1 MLFNS
6 FDFLCFL
13 PIVTILFF
21 LLPQQFRIYFLLL
34 ASCIFYSYFIPIY
47 LLLLVFIILVDYFAA
62 ININKNTYYKK
73 YWLLGSIA
81 VNMGVLIIFK
91 YYNFF
96 ISNFNEQFG
105 MSLSLLK
112 IILPIGLSFHT
123 FQAMAYTIEVYR
135 GTIPAEKRI
144 ENYALYVLFFPQLVA
159 GPIERPQNILPQLN
173 IKQKFSSQNLLDGLR
188 LITWGFFK
196 KLVIADRLSL
206 IVDLV
211 YKEPQNYAWYVVMAT
226 IFFFSIQIYCDFSGY
241 TDIARGSAKIMGYDL
256 MINFNRP
263 LLSKSIRQFWQRWHI
278 SLSTWFRDYIY
289 IPLGGN
295 RDGHYKKYAYIF
307 LVFVLSGIWH
317 GAGWNF
323 VIWGAIHAFFLAL
336 SLAIVRFLKR
346 IHISFSIHF
355 LQILLVN
362 FIVAYAFVFFR
373 NNSLS
378 KAINIIT
385 SSVNFK
391 PTIKAMLI
399 SQFPSIGN
407 FTIVFLI
414 FFIFFMFYYEEKA
427 LPNLSKMNN
436 YKFWDTIWFVCIF
449 ICIIFFGIFTKE
461 SFIYF
466 QF

>member
-21 LLPQQFRIYFLLL
+21 LLPHQFRTYFLLV
-34 ASCIFYSYFIPIY
+34 ASCIFYCYFIPIY

-62 ININKNTYYKK
+62 INIDKNTAYKK

-81 VNMGVLIIFK
+81 VNVSILIIFK

-96 ISNFNEQFG
+96 VSNFNEQFG

-135 GTIPAEKRI
+135 GTIHAEKRI

-159 GPIERPQNILPQLN
+159 GPIERPLNILPQLHVQ
-173 IKQKFSSQNLLDGLR
+173 QKFTSQNLLNGLR
-188 LITWGFFK
+188 LIAWGFFK

-211 YKEPQNYAWYVVMAT
+211 YKEPQSYKWYIVMAT

-295 RDGHYKKYAYIF
+295 RDGYYKKFAYIF
-307 LVFVLSGIWH
+307 LVFILSGIWH

-323 VIWGAIHAFFLAL
+323 VIWGAIHAFFLTL
-336 SLAIVRFLKR
+336 SLVIVQASKR
-346 IHISFSIHF
+346 IHTSFSINF
-355 LQILLVN
+355 LQILAVN
-362 FIVAYAFVFFR
+362 FIVAYAFIFFR
-373 NNSLS
+373 NNSLQ
-378 KAINIIT
+378 KAKDIIT
-385 SSVNFK
+385 SSLHFK
-391 PTIKAMLI
+391 PTIKTMLI
-399 SQFPSIGN
+399 TQFPGIGN
-407 FTIVFLI
+407 FTIVFLLL
-414 FFIFFMFYYEEKA
+414 FIFFMFYYEEKV

-436 YKFWDTIWFVCIF
+436 YTFWDTIWFVCIF

>member
-21 LLPQQFRIYFLLL
+21 LLPHQFRIFFLLL
-34 ASCIFYSYFIPIY
+34 ASCIFYCYFIPIY
-47 LLLLVFIILVDYFAA
+47 LLLLIFIIIIDYTAA
-62 ININKNTYYKK
+62 LNIEKNTLYKK
-73 YWLLGSIA
+73 YWLWGSIVA
-81 VNMGVLIIFK
+81 NVGILIIFK

-96 ISNFNEQFG
+96 VSNINEQFG
-105 MSLSLLK
+105 ISISLLK

-135 GTIPAEKRI
+135 GTIKAEKKI
-144 ENYALYVLFFPQLVA
+144 ANYALYVLFFPQLVA

-173 IKQKFSSQNLLDGLR
+173 IKQKFTPQNLLNGLR
-188 LITWGFFK
+188 LIAWGFFK

-211 YKEPQNYAWYVVMAT
+211 YKEPQNYTWYIVMAT

-241 TDIARGSAKIMGYDL
+241 TDIARGSAKIIGYDL

-278 SLSTWFRDYIY
+278 SLSTWFRDYVY

-295 RDGHYKKYAYIF
+295 RDGDYKKYGY
-307 LVFVLSGIWH
+307 VFFVFILSGIWH

-323 VIWGAIHAFFLAL
+323 VIWGAIHAFFLTL
-336 SLAIVRFLKR
+336 SLVIVKNFKR
-346 IHISFSIHF
+346 IHSTFSINF
-355 LQILLVN
+355 LQILIVN
-362 FIVAYAFVFFR
+362 YIVAYAFVFFR

-378 KAINIIT
+378 KAMDIIA
-385 SSVNFK
+385 SSLNFK
-391 PTIKAMLI
+391 NNEKAILL
-399 SQFPSIGN
+399 SQFPGIGN
-407 FTIVFLI
+407 FTFSFLVL
-414 FFIFFMFYYEEKA
+414 FICFMFYFEEKA
-427 LPNLSKMNN
+427 LPNLSNMN
-436 YKFWDTIWFVCIF
+436 KHAFWDTIWFVCIF